1 MHERFFPGAIA
12 CRTGCGTCS
21 PTSTSCRRSIAG
33 SPASALNRPAPVSFH
48 DADHGARDGS
58 PLRPWIEERL
68 AEADIDLDGGPVR
81 ILAFPRV
88 FGYAFN
94 PISVWFCHGPDGELR
109 AILYEVSN
117 TFGEWHDYL
126 VPVSPGDV
134 TGNDRGHSVRTI
146 FDKELFVSPFIDMA
160 ATYDFSTRVP
170 DERVS
175 VVVRETAA
183 GGQVLVATL
192 GARRRPLTG
201 RSLASVLLR
210 YPLVTVKVIGGIHW
224 EALKLWRKGAPYRRR
239 GTPPAS
245 PMTVVAGANRP
256 ARVPSGARLRP
267 GYARA
272 MNALAGTAERRI
284 LDIVGSRVRAGRLES
299 RSPTARTLVRRTPRR
314 VPPPACRCT
323 GGGPLRLVTT
333 TGAIGL
339 ADAYVRGDYDVDD
352 LEAFLELCALHLEPD
367 TASPCRS
374 RLHRLRTRGHGGCS
388 ATRHAARPAHRHRA
402 ALRPRQRLLRRVAR
416 PDDDLLLGA
425 SSPAPTDRSRTRSA
439 RKYERLAAAHRRA
452 GRRPRPGDRLRL
464 GRLRR
469 TWPASSGC
477 GSPA

>member
-1 MHERFFPGAIA
+1 MSMHSALYVGNVMHERFFP
-12 CRTGCGTCS
+12 
-21 PTSTSCRRSIAG
+21 RRHRMSYGVWYLLADLDEL
-33 SPASALNRPAPVSFH
+33 PALDRRVPGFGLNRPAPVSFH

-58 PLRPWIEERL
+58 PLRPWIEGRL

-239 GTPPAS
+239 GAPPVS
-245 PMTVVAGANRP
+245 PMTVVVGANRP
-256 ARVPSGARLRP
+256 ARVPSGA
-267 GYARA
+267 
-272 MNALAGTAERRI
+272 
-284 LDIVGSRVRAGRLES
+284 GSGR
-299 RSPTARTLVRRTPRR
+299 
-314 VPPPACRCT
+314 
-323 GGGPLRLVTT
+323 GPL
-333 TGAIGL
+333 
-339 ADAYVRGDYDVDD
+339 
-352 LEAFLELCALHLEPD
+352 
-367 TASPCRS
+367 
-374 RLHRLRTRGHGGCS
+374 
-388 ATRHAARPAHRHRA
+388 AR
-402 ALRPRQRLLRRVAR
+402 
-416 PDDDLLLGA
+416 
-425 SSPAPTDRSRTRSA
+425 
-439 RKYERLAAAHRRA
+439 
-452 GRRPRPGDRLRL
+452 
-464 GRLRR
+464 
-469 TWPASSGC
+469 
-477 GSPA
+477 